1 MTARVFEVMGQIFRI
16 LTTPDDFERDWYA
29 YATNQIA
36 HTSIGVFFVALVSYG
51 AFMVDGEIPYKMH
64 VFFVIAFIYASK
76 EIFLDKWNGFDTVED
91 FMFVVVYGTGGT
103 LYSFT
108 EKQAGLSELVFDLE
122 KSAPFFAV
130 FCVHLLAGV
139 LYRLKEATK

>member
-1 MTARVFEVMGQIFRI
+1 MIKQILKT
-16 LTTPDDFERDWYA
+16 LTTPSGYDGDWYA

-36 HTSIGVFFVALVSYG
+36 HTSIGVFFVALISYG

-91 FMFVVVYGTGGT
+91 FMFVVIYGTGGT

-108 EKQAGLSELVFDLE
+108 EKQAGISEIVFDLE

-130 FCVHLLAGV
+130 CCTHLVIGV
-139 LYRLKEATK
+139 LYRAKRAS

>member
-1 MTARVFEVMGQIFRI
+1 MFRRIFGELTAPSEFG
-16 LTTPDDFERDWYA
+16 RDWYG
-29 YATNQIA
+29 YACNQLA
-36 HTSIGVFFVALVSYG
+36 HTSLGVFFVALICYG
-51 AFMVDGEIPYKMH
+51 AFMVEGELPYKWH
-64 VFFVIAFIYASK
+64 VFGVIAFVYAAK

-91 FMFVVVYGTGGT
+91 FLFVVVYGTGGT

>member
-1 MTARVFEVMGQIFRI
+1 MIEQILKA
-16 LTTPDDFERDWYA
+16 LTTPSNYERDWYA

-36 HTSIGVFFVALVSYG
+36 HTSIGVFFVALISYG

-91 FMFVVVYGTGGT
+91 FLFVVVYGTGGT

-122 KSAPFFAV
+122 RSAPFFV
-130 FCVHLLAGV
+130 LFCVHLLAGV